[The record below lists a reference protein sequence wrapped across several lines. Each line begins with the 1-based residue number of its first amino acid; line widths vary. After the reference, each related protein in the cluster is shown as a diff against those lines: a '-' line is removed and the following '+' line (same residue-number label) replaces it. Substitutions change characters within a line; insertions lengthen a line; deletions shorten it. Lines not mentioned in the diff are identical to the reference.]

1 MASSHHEDAAQRLA
15 ARIAQHEARLAEL
28 AERDGVL
35 DCTGDGTF
43 RVCKRSTTPSKGPL
57 VLPGFRAEVQY
68 TGWLAPAGDDAPKLD
83 DALVAAATKG
93 KPFDSSRGNA
103 APFSFLAGGGQVI
116 GGWDATVTAMRV
128 GERAMILVAPEHGYG
143 ARGAGPIPP
152 GAWLLFDVE
161 VVSAEPVPEP
171 AFSTPSLI
179 GLLFVVAIS
188 AYYLLFRIDDIEEGS
203 APEL

>member
-1 MASSHHEDAAQRLA
+1 M
-15 ARIAQHEARLAEL
+15 
-28 AERDGVL
+28 
-35 DCTGDGTF
+35 
-43 RVCKRSTTPSKGPL
+43 
-57 VLPGFRAEVQY
+57 
-68 TGWLAPAGDDAPKLD
+68 
-83 DALVAAATKG
+83 
-93 KPFDSSRGNA
+93 
-103 APFSFLAGGGQVI
+103 
-116 GGWDATVTAMRV
+116 VTAQV